1 MSRDLR
7 EWQTSCIEKAL
18 RHFQVNRHFFCQAT
32 PGAGKTRMAG
42 ELAKELLKKNI
53 IDLVLCFAPSCQ
65 VVDGFRTT
73 FSKILGRRMDG
84 YVGAIGDACTYQGMD
99 AKGEEFWELFQQYR
113 VLAIFDEI
121 HHCAGYDF
129 QTSNTWGATI
139 ISKIQSQAAFTL
151 SLSGTPWRTD
161 ERAVAL
167 GRYSAPA
174 GTLTCDYRYGLQQ
187 AIDDNVCRSPRIT
200 LIDNHNLQL
209 TQKTQQSRLTSDY
222 DNFTHLLESSPL
234 RFEDILW
241 NEDVIDHVL
250 GLGCRKLAKLRKRN
264 PSAAGLIVATDTNHA
279 KLIESK
285 LQRRGENCRV
295 ATTKTGG
302 AQDNI
307 NEFRSGIGCWIIAV
321 GMISE
326 GTDIPRL
333 QVCCYLSR
341 IRTEL
346 HYRQVLGRILR
357 RTGINDDQ
365 AWLFVIAEPS
375 LIEFSRRISE
385 DLPQDLAVISMQ
397 TVPQLEEQGA
407 STGRETEDKDIDV
420 WPIFTADTNMP
431 FKVGSL
437 GSTPSWHSTTTYE
450 LGVSSQ
456 FRSELLEIL

>member
-1 MSRDLR
+1 MNSNLR

-18 RHFQVNRHFFCQAT
+18 KHFQVNRHFFCQAT

-42 ELAKELLKKNI
+42 ELAKELLKKDV

-65 VVDGFRTT
+65 VVDGFRAT

-84 YVGAIGDACTYQGMD
+84 YVGAIGDASTYQGMD
-99 AKGEEFWELFQQYR
+99 AKGEEFWDLFKQYR
-113 VLAIFDEI
+113 VFAIFDEI
-121 HHCAGYDF
+121 HHCAGYDL
-129 QTSNTWGATI
+129 QASNTWGATI
-139 ISKIQSQAAFTL
+139 IAKIEQQATLTL

-161 ERAVAL
+161 DKAIAL

-174 GTLTCDYRYGLQQ
+174 RTLTCDYRYGLQQ

-209 TQKTQQSRLTSDY
+209 TQKNQQSRLTSNY
-222 DNFTHLLESSPL
+222 ENFAHLLESSPL
-234 RFEDILW
+234 CFEDILW
-241 NEDVIDHVL
+241 NDDIIDHIL
-250 GLGCRKLAKLRKRN
+250 ELGCRKLAEIRKGN

-279 KLIESK
+279 KLIENK
-285 LQRRGENCRV
+285 LQSRGENCRV
-295 ATTKTGG
+295 ATTKTGS
-302 AQDNI
+302 AQASI
-307 NEFRSGIGCWIIAV
+307 NEFRSGIGCWIVAV

-365 AWLFVIAEPS
+365 AWLFVVAEPS
-375 LIEFSRRISE
+375 LIEYSRRISE
-385 DLPQDLAVISMQ
+385 DLPEDLAVFSMQ
-397 TVPQLEEQGA
+397 TATPIEEQEA
-407 STGRETEDKDIDV
+407 LTGWENKDFEA
-420 WPIFTADTNMP
+420 WPMSTADTHLP
-431 FKVGSL
+431 SKVDYL
-437 GSTPSWHSTTTYE
+437 AYAPDWHSATTYE

>member
-1 MSRDLR
+1 MSRVLR
-7 EWQTSCIEKAL
+7 EWQASCIEKAL
-18 RHFQVNRHFFCQAT
+18 GHFQVNRHFFCQAT

-42 ELAKELLKKNI
+42 ELTKELLKKNA

-65 VVDGFRTT
+65 VVDGFRAT
-73 FSKILGRRMDG
+73 FSRILGRRMDG

-99 AKGEEFWELFQQYR
+99 AKGEEFWELFQQFR
-113 VLAIFDEI
+113 ILAIFDEI
-121 HHCAGYDF
+121 HHCAGYDL
-129 QTSNTWGATI
+129 QTSNAWGATI
-139 ISKIQSQAAFTL
+139 ISRIQNQATFTL

-161 ERAVAL
+161 DKAIAL
-167 GRYSAPA
+167 GRYLATTR
-174 GTLTCDYRYGLQQ
+174 TLTCDYRYGLQQ

-209 TQKTQQSRLTSDY
+209 IQKKPQNRLIS
-222 DNFTHLLESSPL
+222 NFDSFAHLLESSPL
-234 RFEDILW
+234 CFEDILW
-241 NEDVIDHVL
+241 NEEVIDHML
-250 GLGCRKLAKLRKRN
+250 DLGCKKLAQLRKRN

-279 KLIESK
+279 KLIANK
-285 LQRRGENCRV
+285 LQNRGENCRV
-295 ATTKTGG
+295 ATTKTGS

-365 AWLFVIAEPS
+365 AWLFVVAEPS
-375 LIEFSRRISE
+375 LREYSRRISE
-385 DLPQDLAVISMQ
+385 DLPQDQAVISIH
-397 TVPQLEEQGA
+397 TAPSLEEQGTLTA
-407 STGRETEDKDIDV
+407 WEDNDINT
-420 WPIFTADTNMP
+420 WPICTADTE
-431 FKVGSL
+431 L
-437 GSTPSWHSTTTYE
+437 PSKADYLVSVPGWHQPTTYE

>member
-1 MSRDLR
+1 MSSILR
-7 EWQTSCIEKAL
+7 EWQKLCIERAL
-18 RHFQVNRHFFCQAT
+18 RHFLVNKHFFCQAT

-42 ELAKELLKKNI
+42 ELAKELLNKNA

-65 VVDGFRTT
+65 VVDGFRNTL
-73 FSKILGRRMDG
+73 SKILGRRMDG

-121 HHCAGYDF
+121 HHCAGYDLK
-129 QTSNTWGATI
+129 TSNNWGSTI
-139 ISKIQSQAAFTL
+139 ISKIQNQATFTL

-161 ERAVAL
+161 DKAIAL
-167 GRYSAPA
+167 GRYSAPTR
-174 GTLTCDYRYGLQQ
+174 TLTCDYRYGLQQ
-187 AIDDNVCRSPRIT
+187 AIVDSVCRSPRIT

-209 TQKTQQSRLTSDY
+209 IQKKQQNRQVSNF
-222 DNFTHLLESSPL
+222 DNFAHLLDSSPL
-234 RFEDILW
+234 CFEDILW
-241 NEDVIDHVL
+241 NEDIIDHML
-250 GLGCRKLAKLRKRN
+250 DLGCRKLAQLRKRN

-285 LQRRGENCRV
+285 LLSRGENCRV
-295 ATTKTGG
+295 ATTKTGS

-375 LIEFSRRISE
+375 LIDYSRRISE
-385 DLPQDLAVISMQ
+385 DLPQDLAVVSRK
-397 TVPQLEEQGA
+397 TAPRLEEQKALIGWKNNNIDNW
-407 STGRETEDKDIDV
+407 ST
-420 WPIFTADTNMP
+420 
-431 FKVGSL
+431 FKSDNDL
-437 GSTPSWHSTTTYE
+437 PSKVDYLVTVPRLLSPTTYE